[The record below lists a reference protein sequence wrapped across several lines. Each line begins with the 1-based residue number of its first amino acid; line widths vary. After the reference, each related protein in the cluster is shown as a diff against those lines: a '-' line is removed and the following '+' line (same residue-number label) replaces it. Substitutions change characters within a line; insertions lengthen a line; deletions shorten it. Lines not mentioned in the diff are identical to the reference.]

1 MGLRRIKKYR
11 DQSTQARIDSTS
23 VHEFEVLLIKRS
35 LMLKQKAEASPLF
48 YLAIGADSVK
58 FRKGLR
64 NGNDTKST
72 ILAADENV
80 HHSFSP
86 SFLST
91 AVNYAFLERH
101 WCAVNWGFALAFGCL
116 GPMLSTIPTVCL
128 P

>member
-23 VHEFEVLLIKRS
+23 VHDFEVLLIQRS
-35 LMLKQKAEASPLF
+35 LMLKVETKLN
-48 YLAIGADSVK
+48 LAIGADSVK

-72 ILAADENV
+72 ILTADENV

-86 SFLST
+86 SLLST

-101 WCAVNWGFALAFGCL
+101 WCAVNWGLAFAFGCL

-128 P
+128 S